1 MVAEDPCR
9 LVNADITREEVVQ
22 ALLGRLKQK
31 AAPGRDGLSTE
42 MVCCDVL
49 VDFWWSLFNWCWR
62 NGMTPSEWRKNVI
75 VPVPKKRRSGA
86 CVVDDFRGI
95 ALVSVVY
102 KAMCSIVHQRMTQ
115 VVEEK
120 QLLAEEQ
127 GGFRKGRGCRD
138 QVLTLTLLGQ
148 IKAMSRRGMFAAF
161 IDFRKAYM
169 IEWIGVNCGSL
180 EGMGFSGRVIG
191 FIRAAYEGLIYQTA
205 WYCYLCRDGGGCLY
219 TVIQRKSSTI
229 LLNRCKNWRKALPM
243 RKVDCTVSRANL
255 ACEHRCAVV

>member
-1 MVAEDPCR
+1 M
-9 LVNADITREEVVQ
+9 I
-22 ALLGRLKQK
+22 
-31 AAPGRDGLSTE
+31 
-42 MVCCDVL
+42 
-49 VDFWWSLFNWCWR
+49 
-62 NGMTPSEWRKNVI
+62 PSEWRKNVI

-86 CVVDDFRGI
+86 CVVDDFRDI

-161 IDFRKAYM
+161 IDFRKAYDRVDRGKL
-169 IEWIGVNCGSL
+169 WQCL
-180 EGMGFSGRVIG
+180 EVMGFSGRVSG
-191 FIRAAYEGLIYQTA
+191 FIRAAYEDLCGEVKVGEVLSESFGMTCGLRQGCVLSPLLFSLYSNSLVEKLKAAGVGVECRAMATA
-205 WYCYLCRDGGGCLY
+205 GKVISVVVEQKGEEWRPKARRHERGG
-219 TVIQRKSSTI
+219 I
-229 LLNRCKNWRKALPM
+229 LRWNENLFTSGR
-243 RKVDCTVSRANL
+243 TFSRSWTGK
-255 ACEHRCAVV
+255 

>member
-1 MVAEDPCR
+1 MFNSGPVGLRQVHIYSVERGGKRDDITKVYNEVGEVIEGEEAVGVWKRHFEQVLNEGGVAEGDEEAGEMVAEDLCKF
-9 LVNADITREEVVQ
+9 VNADITREEVVQ
-22 ALLGRLKQK
+22 ALARLKQK
-31 AAPGRDGLSTE
+31 AAPGRDGLSAE

-115 VVEEK
+115 VVEER

-148 IKAMSRRGMFAAF
+148 IKAMERKGMFAAF
-161 IDFRKAYM
+161 
-169 IEWIGVNCGSL
+169 N
-180 EGMGFSGRVIG
+180 
-191 FIRAAYEGLIYQTA
+191 
-205 WYCYLCRDGGGCLY
+205 
-219 TVIQRKSSTI
+219 
-229 LLNRCKNWRKALPM
+229 
-243 RKVDCTVSRANL
+243 
-255 ACEHRCAVV
+255 